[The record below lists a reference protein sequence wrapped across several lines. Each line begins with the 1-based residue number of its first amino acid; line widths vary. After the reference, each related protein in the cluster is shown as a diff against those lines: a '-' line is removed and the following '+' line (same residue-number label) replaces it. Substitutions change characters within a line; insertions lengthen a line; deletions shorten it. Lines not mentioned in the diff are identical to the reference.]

1 MIVTY
6 GGHGGGKC
14 ADQLRQVLDGLHMKP
29 IAIMP
34 GFKLV
39 RERIE
44 ANAGIIEPALEFAE
58 HLGML
63 RRAFDEL
70 ATALVAD

>member
-1 MIVTY
+1 
-6 GGHGGGKC
+6 
-14 ADQLRQVLDGLHMKP
+14 MKP

-34 GFKLV
+34 DFNLA

-44 ANAGIIEPALEFAE
+44 VNAGVIESALEFAE

-63 RRAFDEL
+63 RRAF
-70 ATALVAD
+70 AGRRAGG

>member
-1 MIVTY
+1 
-6 GGHGGGKC
+6 
-14 ADQLRQVLDGLHMKP
+14 MKP